1 MKYVL
6 PDIEGTTLMEVSI
19 DMKTHDGVD
28 KDGEEHIV
36 KIMADKEQWLTL
48 DQAED
53 LARALAMAV
62 KQGERELKKAAIE
75 KAIKQFENIIEE
87 RTGEKKPARG
97 GGGILQ

>member
-6 PDIEGTTLMEVSI
+6 PDIEGATLIEVSI
-19 DMKTHDGVD
+19 DTKTHDGVD

-36 KIMADKEQWLTL
+36 KIKADREQWLTL

-62 KQGERELKKAAIE
+62 KQGERELKKAVIE
-75 KAIKQFENIIEE
+75 KAVKQFEDMVEGM
-87 RTGEKKPARG
+87 TGEKKPAPR
-97 GGGILQ
+97 GGGILS